1 MGMRYPD
8 VAAGYVFGR
17 CFRIGN
23 RRRKR
28 EVVTMA
34 SSQSNGGGKNERIA
48 LSLCLAAGL
57 AVAAWGGGA
66 GRSDAA
72 GFPVPGH
79 TARDGIV
86 LAQKGPATDKQ
97 DSDKDEADKKAKS
110 EDQSRRP
117 KRRAIRCGGPGLP
130 ECPM

>member
-1 MGMRYPD
+1 M
-8 VAAGYVFGR
+8 
-17 CFRIGN
+17 
-23 RRRKR
+23 
-28 EVVTMA
+28 T

-57 AVAAWGGGA
+57 AVAAWGADA
-66 GRSDAA
+66 GRSEAA
-72 GFPVPGH
+72 SLSVPAL

-86 LAQKGPATDKQ
+86 LAQKSPATDKQ

-110 EDQSRRP
+110 EDQTRRP

-130 ECPM
+130 ECPL